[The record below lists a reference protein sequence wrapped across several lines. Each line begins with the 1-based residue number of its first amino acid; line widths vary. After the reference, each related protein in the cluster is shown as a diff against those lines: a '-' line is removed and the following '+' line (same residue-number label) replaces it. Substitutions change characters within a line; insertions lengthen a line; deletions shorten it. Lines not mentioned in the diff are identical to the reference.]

1 MTDRATRIT
10 RLLAETRW
18 ATWGRLPLA
27 GDASA
32 RRYERLV
39 NPDTG
44 ESVILMD
51 APPENGE
58 DTAPFLRIAKHLDAC
73 GLHAPAIHFADTDA
87 GILILE
93 DLGDDDFARW
103 SESHPQDTAQLYRA
117 AIDVLVTLHRHK
129 TPAGLQ
135 RLDPIAGAQM
145 VGLVSDWYAP
155 GTDMSAIQ
163 TCLATTLR
171 QFADGPYVLA
181 LRDYHAE
188 NLIWRPDHHSASR
201 VGLLDFQDALLAHPV
216 YDLVSLLRDARRDV
230 DPKLRAEMI
239 AYFTRESAMNDGAV
253 SSAFAA
259 IGVQRNLRILGIFAR
274 LSLRDGKVRYL
285 DYLPRVWAHLLD
297 DLRHPGLAELQDIV
311 LRQLPE
317 PNIATLARLRGADA

>member
-1 MTDRATRIT
+1 MTDRAARIT
-10 RLLAETRW
+10 GLLAETRW

-39 NPDTG
+39 HPETG

-58 DTAPFLRIAKHLDAC
+58 DTAPFLRIAKLLVDW

-93 DLGDDDFARW
+93 DLGDNDFARW
-103 SESHPQDTAQLYRA
+103 IDSHPQDTAQLYRA
-117 AIDVLVTLHRHK
+117 AIDILVALHRHK

-135 RLDPIAGAQM
+135 RLDPKTGAQM
-145 VGLVSDWYAP
+145 VGLISDWYAP

-163 TCLATTLR
+163 TCLATTL
-171 QFADGPYVLA
+171 QQLADGPYVLA

-188 NLIWRPDHHSASR
+188 NLIWRPDHHGASR

-239 AYFTRESAMNDGAV
+239 AYFTRESALNDAAV
-253 SSAFAA
+253 SGAFAA
-259 IGVQRNLRILGIFAR
+259 IGVQRNLRILGVFAR
-274 LSLRDGKVRYL
+274 LSLRDGKARYL

-297 DLRHPGLAELQDIV
+297 DLRHPALAELQDIMW
-311 LRQLPE
+311 RRLPE
-317 PNIATLARLRGADA
+317 PNAATLARLRGADA